1 MSETKT
7 KLENEASEKLKTERY
22 LVAYLDML
30 GSSEKIK
37 RDGDNTA
44 LNQIDLIYR
53 DVLELPS
60 QEALQYFQSFKI
72 KIFSDN
78 IIVAVKL
85 STGTNSYESKHLEIT
100 RLFQFVSYFQFIA
113 LHHYSWFVRG
123 CITVGPLCIN
133 ERLVWGKALLEA
145 YNIEAEQVIYPRVLI
160 TNKVMNLLS
169 APHTYY
175 SESGLSN
182 TYQDYD
188 GFTIL
193 HFLKLFLKKG
203 DDAHCLPVQNHLKE
217 ELHKHKKNRKIL
229 QKIRWTVNYYNLTC
243 YELGL
248 HELMISVESELSGTK
263 EYEINEG

>member
-1 MSETKT
+1 MTDNPEP
-7 KLENEASEKLKTERY
+7 EFMEKKAGIHTEPY
-22 LVAYLDML
+22 LIAYLDML

-44 LNQIDLIYR
+44 LNQLDQIYR

-60 QEALQYFQSFKI
+60 TEALKFFQSFKI
-72 KIFSDN
+72 RIFSDN

-85 STGTNSYESKHLEIT
+85 STGSYSYESKQLEIT

-113 LHHYSWFVRG
+113 LHHYGWFVRG
-123 CITVGPLCIN
+123 CITVGPLFIN

-145 YNIEAEQVIYPRVLI
+145 YRIEAEQVIYPRVLI
-160 TNKVMNLLS
+160 TNKVINLLS
-169 APHTYY
+169 TPHSYY

-188 GFTIL
+188 GITAL
-193 HFLKLFLKKG
+193 HFLKLYLKEG
-203 DDAHCLPVQNHLKE
+203 DAARCLPVQNHLKE

-229 QKIRWTVNYYNLTC
+229 QKIIWTANYYNLTC
-243 YELGL
+243 YELGFS
-248 HELMISVESELSGTK
+248 ELMISVESELSGK
-263 EYEINEG
+263 V